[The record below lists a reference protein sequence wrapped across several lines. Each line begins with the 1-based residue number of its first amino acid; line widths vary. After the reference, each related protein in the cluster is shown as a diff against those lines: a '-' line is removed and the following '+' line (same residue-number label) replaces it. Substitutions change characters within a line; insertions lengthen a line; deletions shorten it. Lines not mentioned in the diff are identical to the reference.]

1 MRVGEIAWEEVGWRG
16 EQRLDSW
23 GTPAFKSKN
32 KKRILRDWTASAGID
47 RNQEKGEK
55 GAQVEGR
62 AGKIGTGLALNQRL
76 SIISLGVEDKEQGW

>member
-23 GTPAFKSKN
+23 GTLAFKSKN

-47 RNQEKGEK
+47 RNQ
-55 GAQVEGR
+55 
-62 AGKIGTGLALNQRL
+62 
-76 SIISLGVEDKEQGW
+76 